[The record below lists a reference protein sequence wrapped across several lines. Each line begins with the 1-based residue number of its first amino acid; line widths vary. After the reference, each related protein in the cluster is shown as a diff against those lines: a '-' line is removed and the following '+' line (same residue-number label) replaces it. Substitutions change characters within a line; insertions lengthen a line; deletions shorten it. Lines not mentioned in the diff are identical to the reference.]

1 MLGRL
6 IVAGWIFIFGCVLLL
21 GLFPRLLALIPHPE
35 YIRVFLIVFVPV
47 SAVYGVVWL
56 YKEGMKRTGGK

>member
-1 MLGRL
+1 MFGRIL
-6 IVAGWIFIFGCVLLL
+6 IAGWALVFALIALL

-47 SAVYGVVWL
+47 SAVYGVVRL
-56 YKEGMKRTGGK
+56 YKEGMKRSRGK